1 MMVGV
6 TYQYFDHV
14 ASLEIR
20 RVIHTS
26 HCSNFLPPLSHLL
39 FSDITKLPTRGPCS
53 KYTLDLEEGKF
64 CGELEL
70 TFQGDPFRVS
80 GTS

>member
-6 TYQYFDHV
+6 TYSDHV

-20 RVIHTS
+20 RLIHTS
-26 HCSNFLPPLSHLL
+26 HCSNFLPPLSLTSS

-64 CGELEL
+64 CGVLEL

-80 GTS
+80 VTS